1 MPRTSRRINNLV
13 ALSEP
18 DVHIAQPLHS
28 GPAKRPRQRSG
39 STSDTQTAVP
49 CPRPRPRSS
58 KSSTTAAHLPSTL
71 ARHQPMDHLSEEEII
86 INNPSSSGTESSDGL
101 LHHRSRR
108 HEAEADDAMQLNSS
122 TDLLCNFEEQEKVP
136 STADIR
142 HFFDRTSEETVCK
155 YCK

>member
-13 ALSEP
+13 APSEP
-18 DVHIAQPLHS
+18 DVPVAQPLHS

-39 STSDTQTAVP
+39 SMSDTQTAVP
-49 CPRPRPRSS
+49 RPRPRLRSS

-101 LHHRSRR
+101 LR
-108 HEAEADDAMQLNSS
+108 H
-122 TDLLCNFEEQEKVP
+122 
-136 STADIR
+136 
-142 HFFDRTSEETVCK
+142 
-155 YCK
+155 